1 MAVLV
6 EAISVIVRKQ
16 AIEARLRGG
25 WQAFMATV
33 PNNTFCDDGELARV
47 GFMHP
52 MDVQA
57 YVQRLESLGLV
68 FARDGAFVDIAV
80 VDQGQGPTLSAQW
93 LEFAKLRFGEGP
105 ERVSACWLY
114 EGSRNFG
121 AGTYMRDL
129 SMQLAVPEDWR
140 YEESLSAH
148 SEFVP
153 TGEMDERLE
162 FLRTENGVDVFLDL
176 ETGEEQRV
184 ARTK

>member
-6 EAISVIVRKQ
+6 EGISVIVRKQ
-16 AIEARLRGG
+16 AIEAGLRGG

-33 PNNTFCDDGELARV
+33 PNNTFCDDGDLARV

-52 MDVQA
+52 LDVQA
-57 YVQRLESLGLV
+57 YVEHLASLGLV

-80 VDQGQGPTLSAQW
+80 VDQRQGPTLSAPW
-93 LEFAKLRFGEGP
+93 LEFAKLPFGEGP

-114 EGSRNFG
+114 EGSRDFG
-121 AGTYMRDL
+121 AGVYMRDL
-129 SMQLAVPEDWR
+129 SMPLAVPADWR
-140 YEESLSAH
+140 YEESLSAQ

-153 TGEMDERLE
+153 TGEMDERLQ
-162 FLRTENGVDVFLDL
+162 FLRTENGIDVFLDL

-184 ARTK
+184 ARIK